1 MKAVVQRV
9 SRGKVS
15 VDGEISGEISRGLLV
30 LLGIHGSDNEETI
43 DWVCQKLS
51 KLRVF
56 EDENE
61 RMNRSVE
68 DVNGSLL
75 IVPQF
80 TLYGDV
86 NKGNRPSFVEAAKP
100 GKAKKLYNQFVEHL
114 KGVTDVPVETG
125 VFGAHMEVDLCN
137 DGPVTILIEK

>member
-1 MKAVVQRV
+1 MKVVVQRV

-15 VDGEISGEISRGLLV
+15 VDGNISGQISNGLLV
-30 LLGIHGSDNEETI
+30 LLGIHGSDDEQTI
-43 DWVCQKLS
+43 DWMCQKLS

-68 DVNGSLL
+68 DIEGELL

-86 NKGNRPSFVEAAKP
+86 SKGTRPSFTDAAKP
-100 GKAKKLYNQFVEHL
+100 GKAKKLYNQFVDHL
-114 KGVTDVPVETG
+114 KQVTDVPVETG
-125 VFGAHMEVDLCN
+125 VFGAYMDVEMNN
-137 DGPVTILIEK
+137 DGPVTIIIEK

>member
-1 MKAVVQRV
+1 MKVVVQRV

-15 VDGEISGEISRGLLV
+15 VDGEISGQISNGLLV
-30 LLGIHGSDNEETI
+30 LLGIHGSDDEETI
-43 DWVCQKLS
+43 DWMCQKLS

-61 RMNRSVE
+61 RMNLSVE
-68 DVNGSLL
+68 DIDGELL

-86 NKGNRPSFVEAAKP
+86 SKGTRPSFTDAAKP

-114 KGVTDVPVETG
+114 KQVTEVPVETG
-125 VFGAHMEVDLCN
+125 VFGAYMDVEMNN
-137 DGPVTILIEK
+137 DGPVTIIIEK